1 MRINKTSG
9 RSAPKVAKKPAKSA
23 SPSKARA
30 KSKPRAE
37 VQALNHTPAP
47 SQLSGLKL
55 ALQRLADGVSKLQ
68 AAPLSGATAQEALAG
83 LRKG

>member
-9 RSAPKVAKKPAKSA
+9 RSTLKVAKKPARSA
-23 SPSKARA
+23 SQSKARA

-37 VQALNHTPAP
+37 AQALNHTPAP

-55 ALQRLADGVSKLQ
+55 ALQRLADGVSRLQ
-68 AAPLSGATAQEALAG
+68 AAPLSGTTAQGALAG
-83 LRKG
+83 LRE